1 MIRQAMV
8 PPLLIASQNG
18 YVEIV
23 KLLLSAKA
31 KTSIP
36 MKNGAT
42 PLFIASQNGHVEVVK
57 LLLIAKAEIDA
68 PMNDGI
74 TSLFIASQEDKTEV
88 VRLLLVRCNIYK
100 FTMGYRWLS
109 FMRAS
114 FVVNCQQ
121 TSFCLAFR
129 SAFHALSSFFNLSIS
144 PMRRFDKHWF
154 PSADSSISAISSQP
168 PCFGVWCIS
177 IRLASLRASA
187 GSNASYKEA
196 IL

>member
-1 MIRQAMV
+1 MCKSCLIPVQILMIRQAMV

-88 VRLLLVRCNIYK
+88 VRLLLVRCNI
-100 FTMGYRWLS
+100 
-109 FMRAS
+109 
-114 FVVNCQQ
+114 
-121 TSFCLAFR
+121 
-129 SAFHALSSFFNLSIS
+129 
-144 PMRRFDKHWF
+144 
-154 PSADSSISAISSQP
+154 
-168 PCFGVWCIS
+168 
-177 IRLASLRASA
+177 
-187 GSNASYKEA
+187 
-196 IL
+196 